1 MSNQQSRRR
10 RRALQVF
17 GLVAIA
23 VLFAAALWIDMTTQL
38 WQQAVILAGIAA
50 GLLTFLLTAL
60 FFEQWMARSA
70 HKRWLPVTHLALTD
84 LLHALSDEERSE
96 FSRGQ
101 IVARSIKDAGD
112 HDSVLVAIHNERR
125 AITHALARWAGFLAA
140 SADVQEL
147 MDHIAELALL
157 LDEARDAVLEAEK
170 APTSSPAQEAM
181 RAAIASAD
189 ASIQSAV
196 DSIEATLGAV
206 TGHRATAHRATALQ
220 P

>member
-1 MSNQQSRRR
+1 MSIQQSRRR
-10 RRALQVF
+10 RKALQIL

-23 VLFAAALWIDMTTQL
+23 LLFVVALWIDLTTQV

-70 HKRWLPVTHLALTD
+70 HKRWFPVTHLALTD

-101 IVARSIKDAGD
+101 IAARSIKNAGD
-112 HDSVLVAIHNERR
+112 HDSALVAIHHERR

-157 LDEARDAVLEAEK
+157 LDEARDAVLDAES
-170 APTSSPAQEAM
+170 APTSAPAQDAM

-189 ASIQSAV
+189 ASIQAAV
-196 DSIEATLGAV
+196 DSIQATLGAF
-206 TGHRATAHRATALQ
+206 TAQRAAALQ